1 MGVVN
6 TIALPESQ
14 ERLLRLSE
22 RELVEMTVPPAITG
36 LSRDA
41 LRALAGRLR
50 EARDR
55 ARGIARQQQREMRGK
70 APPRGAQP
78 ARDSL
83 GTEAKAEV
91 LVAALKRVTQALRPP
106 AAPTKGAPGKRAPTQ
121 AEAFAQGAGHEER
134 RPCRSPPGAGQTAS
148 TGMQPKVNTKPTVQ
162 VDPRE
167 IGRVSQ
173 AVKAAQ
179 ARRGG

>member
-1 MGVVN
+1 VN
-6 TIALPESQ
+6 TSALPESQ

-70 APPRGAQP
+70 APPRGSQP

-121 AEAFAQGAGHEER
+121 AELSRKALDMKNAGHADHH
-134 RPCRSPPGAGQTAS
+134 PDAGQTAS